1 MSNIFE
7 KIASTQTMD
16 FSDNYETQFNFFEKF
31 FPEQRTSAEFIKVTD
46 YDVDYNPT
54 ALAVP
59 DNTISP
65 LAEFPDVDHS
75 IMDMVEFKLEYQLT
89 DGQIRKLLTA
99 STDAEIQEGIKEIFK
114 MEERLINSHY
124 IARERVRAMAFTGKV
139 DINENNFHPTPWD
152 YKIPEEQCEDIDLT
166 KDDLILKGRY
176 YNRLIS
182 KTYGKRLARI
192 LLTDEQIAKISLNE
206 KFRATVLGV
215 EQAKARSEL
224 TEEEVI
230 SGFAKYLKWEVIKIQ
245 DNQGNDYFWTDI
257 NKVQHP
263 FLPTDKIIVL
273 PNIKIGATPVGYTA
287 EELTLAQQD
296 GIVLKNEGG
305 IAVLANY
312 EPRPVK
318 FILTAVSRFAVV
330 YPKAPCS
337 MVLTDTS
344 QSIEDLYKAAKG

>member
-7 KIASTQTMD
+7 KIASQQTMD
-16 FSDNYETQFNFFEKF
+16 FSDNYETQFNFFERF
-31 FPEQRTSAEFIKVTD
+31 FPETRTSAEFIKVTD

-59 DNTISP
+59 DNTIAP
-65 LAEFPDVDHS
+65 LAEFPEVDHS
-75 IMDMVEFKLEYQLT
+75 IMDMVNFKLEYQLT

-99 STDAEIQEGIKEIFK
+99 STEAEIQEGIKEIFK

-139 DINENNFHPTPWD
+139 DINENNFHPAPWD

-166 KDDLILKGRY
+166 KDDIVLKGRY
-176 YNRLIS
+176 YNRIIS
-182 KTYGKRLARI
+182 KKYGKRLATI
-192 LLTDEQIAKISLNE
+192 LLTDEQISKISLNE
-206 KFRATVLGV
+206 KF
-215 EQAKARSEL
+215 KARNEL

-230 SGFAKYLKWEVIKIQ
+230 SGLAKYLKWEVVKVQ

-263 FLPTDKIIVL
+263 FLPTDKIIIM
-273 PNIKIGATPVGYTA
+273 PNIKLGATPVGYTA

-296 GIVLKNEGG
+296 GIVLKNQGG
-305 IAVLANY
+305 IAVIANY

-318 FILTAVSRFAVV
+318 YILTAISRFAVV

-337 MVLTDTS
+337 IVLTDTS

>member
-16 FSDNYETQFNFFEKF
+16 FSDNYQTQFNFFEKF
-31 FPEQRTSAEFIKVTD
+31 FPEQRTASEFIKVLD

-59 DNTISP
+59 DNTIAP
-65 LAEFPDVDHS
+65 LAEFPEVDHS
-75 IMDMVEFKLEYQLT
+75 IMDMVNFKLEYQLT

-99 STDAEIQEGIKEIFK
+99 STEAEVQDGIKEIFK
-114 MEERLINSHY
+114 MEERLINGHY
-124 IARERVRAMAFTGKV
+124 IARERVRASAFTGEV
-139 DINENNFHPTPWD
+139 DINENGFHPAKWD
-152 YKIPEEQCEDIDLT
+152 YKIPEDQKEDIDLT
-166 KDDLILKGRY
+166 KEDLILKGRY
-176 YNRLIS
+176 YNRIIS
-182 KTYGKRLARI
+182 KRYGKRLARI

-230 SGFAKYLKWEVIKIQ
+230 EGFAKYLKWEVVKIQ
-245 DNQGNDYFWTDI
+245 DNNGNDYFWTDI
-257 NKVQHP
+257 NGTQHP
-263 FLPTDKIIVL
+263 FMPTDKIIVL
-273 PNIKIGATPVGYTA
+273 PNIRLGATPIGYSA

-296 GIVLKNEGG
+296 GIVLKNNGG
-305 IAVLANY
+305 IAVIANY

-318 FILTAVSRFAVV
+318 FVLTAISRFAVV

-337 MVLTDTS
+337 FVLTDTS
-344 QSIEDLYKAAKG
+344 QSIEELYKAAKG